1 MVSGAGVPAGVAARV
16 VSSVPRLSRAVTRP
30 SGATAGPLPGRRAG
44 QVRRTYPAQVPVR
57 LPLFPLGLVLV
68 PGLLL
73 PLHVFE
79 HRYRQLV
86 RDLLELPEDE
96 RVFGVVAIR
105 TGREVGEDGVTA
117 LHEVGCTARLRRVE
131 PHDDGRFG
139 LISTGGERFR
149 LRGVE
154 HDRPYLTGVVDL
166 LGDELGPAEEAEVL
180 ARTVADAYRD
190 HLRALA
196 AAGGEPAERPDLP
209 ADPRVLSHLITAALR
224 LDLED
229 QQALLAEPDA
239 VARLRAELALLRREA
254 RLMRMLRAVPA
265 PELTRVPL
273 SPN

>member
-1 MVSGAGVPAGVAARV
+1 M
-16 VSSVPRLSRAVTRP
+16 
-30 SGATAGPLPGRRAG
+30 
-44 QVRRTYPAQVPVR
+44 PVR

-79 HRYRQLV
+79 PRYRQLV
-86 RDLLELPEDE
+86 RDLLDLPEDE
-96 RVFGVVAIR
+96 RIFGVVAIR
-105 TGREVGEDGVTA
+105 TGREVGADGVTA

-131 PHDDGRFG
+131 PQDDGRFA
-139 LISTGGERFR
+139 LVSTGGERFR

-166 LGDELGPAEEAEVL
+166 LGDELGPAEEAGVL
-180 ARTVADAYRD
+180 ARTVAEAYRD

-196 AAGGEPAERPDLP
+196 AAGGEPAEQPDLP
-209 ADPRVLSHLITAALR
+209 ADPRVLSHLVTAALR

-229 QQALLAEPDA
+229 QQSLLAEPDA
-239 VARLRAELALLRREA
+239 AARLRAELALLRREA
-254 RLMRMLRAVPA
+254 RLMRTLHAVPA
-265 PELTRVPL
+265 PELTRTPL